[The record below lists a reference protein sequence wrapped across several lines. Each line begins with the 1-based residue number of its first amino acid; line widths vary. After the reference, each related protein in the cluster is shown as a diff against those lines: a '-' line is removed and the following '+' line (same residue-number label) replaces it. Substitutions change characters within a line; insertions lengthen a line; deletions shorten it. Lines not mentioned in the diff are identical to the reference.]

1 MSDLDT
7 VRRRLADAAQ
17 ARTANSLFCVAADL
31 TITRLAAHVAA
42 GTMTA
47 ADALAEAHDAEAA
60 AMRTPHVNNPECPHA
75 ASRISL

>member
-1 MSDLDT
+1 MTDLDT
-7 VRRRLADAAQ
+7 VRRRLADAAR
-17 ARTANSLFCVAADL
+17 ARAANRLFCIAADL

-42 GTMTA
+42 GTMPP

-60 AMRTPHVNNPECPHA
+60 AMRTRHVNNPEHRHA